1 MRRVLLTG
9 ATGFIGYEVARVL
22 NERGLEPRMLVRRP
36 LRSLVLR
43 GLAGETVTG
52 DLLDPESLR
61 AAVAG
66 VDTVIH
72 LAAVASFVAYRIVRP
87 SIVEGSRHLLE
98 AAAAAGVKTLV
109 YGGSLLVY
117 PGGEHAVDFATP
129 AAPVL
134 GYGRAK
140 LEAERLLARGAA
152 EAGMRFVSLRLP
164 HTYGA
169 RSLFFEEA
177 RRGWMLFPGRGDNLY
192 GHLHVRD
199 AARALVAAAE
209 GHLEGAFVVADE
221 GSCSWNRFFEVVQ
234 ASYPRLRVIR
244 VPQRAALAAAFLLDG
259 LRLFRRRPGLY
270 STGAVRA
277 WNLNLPVVPG
287 TLPRLLGI
295 EPLYPTVREGIPAA
309 VAESVA
315 YCWLPSMKDSC

>member
-1 MRRVLLTG
+1 MERVLLTG

-22 NERGLEPRMLVRRP
+22 NDRGIAPRMLVRRP
-36 LRSLVLR
+36 LRGLLLR
-43 GLAGETVTG
+43 GLSGQTVTG
-52 DLLDPESLR
+52 DLLDPQSLR
-61 AAVAG
+61 TAVEG

-72 LAAVASFVAYRIVRP
+72 LGAIASFVAYRIVRP
-87 SIVEGSRHLLE
+87 SIVEGSRNLLS

-117 PGGEHAVDFATP
+117 PDQERPIDLQTP

-140 LEAERLLARGAA
+140 LEAESLLARGARDS
-152 EAGMRFVSLRLP
+152 GIRFVSLRLP

-177 RRGWMLFPGRGDNLY
+177 RRGWMLFPGRGENRY

-199 AARALVAAAE
+199 AARALLAAAE
-209 GHLEGAFVVADE
+209 GGLEGAFVVADE
-221 GSCSWNRFFEVVQ
+221 DACSWNRFFEVVRE
-234 ASYPRLRVIR
+234 SYPRLRVTRIPR
-244 VPQRAALAAAFLLDG
+244 PAATAAALLLDG
-259 LRLFRRRPGLY
+259 LRLLHRRPGLY
-270 STGAVRA
+270 SAGAVRA

-287 TLPRLLGI
+287 TLRRLFGI
-295 EPLYPTVREGIPAA
+295 DPLYPSVRQGIPAVVEEA
-309 VAESVA
+309 VA
-315 YCWLPSMKDSC
+315 YCWLHSMKDKC

>member
-9 ATGFIGYEVARVL
+9 ATGFIGHEVARLL
-22 NERGLEPRMLVRRP
+22 NERGIAPRMLVRRP
-36 LRSLVLR
+36 LRGLVLR
-43 GLAGETVTG
+43 GLAGETVNG
-52 DLLDPESLR
+52 DLLAPDSLP

-72 LAAVASFVAYRIVRP
+72 LGAVASFVAYRIVRP
-87 SIVEGSRHLLE
+87 SIVEGSRNLLS

-117 PGGEHAVDFATP
+117 PDRGQPIDQQTP

-140 LEAERLLARGAA
+140 LEAETLLARGARA
-152 EAGMRFVSLRLP
+152 SGMRFVSLRLP

-177 RRGWMLFPGRGDNLY
+177 RRGWMLFPGRGENRY

-209 GHLEGAFVVADE
+209 GGLEGAFVVADE
-221 GSCSWNRFFEVVQ
+221 ESCSWNRFFEVVR
-234 ASYPRLRVIR
+234 ASYPRLRVTRIPR
-244 VPQRAALAAAFLLDG
+244 RAALAAALLLDG
-259 LRLFRRRPGLY
+259 LRLLHRRPGLY
-270 STGAVRA
+270 SAGAVRA
-277 WNLNLPVVPG
+277 WNLNLPVVAG
-287 TLPRLLGI
+287 TFRALFGV
-295 EPLYPTVREGIPAA
+295 EPLFPTVREGVPAVLEEA
-309 VAESVA
+309 VA
-315 YCWLPSMKDSC
+315 YCWLHPMKDRC